1 METSAWTKFS
11 RRVGRKKTDRVVGLF
26 LVRADF
32 SDAEIILRHAAYLRV
47 KEDQATRALKR

>member
-1 METSAWTKFS
+1 
-11 RRVGRKKTDRVVGLF
+11 VHGRNFHDGSGEKTDRVVGLF

>member
-1 METSAWTKFS
+1 MDEIFTT
-11 RRVGRKKTDRVVGLF
+11 GREKKTDRVVGLF

>member
-47 KEDQATRALKR
+47 KEDRATRALKR